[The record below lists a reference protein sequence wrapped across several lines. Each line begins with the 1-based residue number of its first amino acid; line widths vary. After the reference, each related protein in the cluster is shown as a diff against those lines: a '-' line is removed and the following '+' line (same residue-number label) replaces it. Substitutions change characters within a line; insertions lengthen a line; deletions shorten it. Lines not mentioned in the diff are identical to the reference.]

1 MRLNPDKFTVDESR
15 SNHMASAMKN
25 ADCTINQI
33 CFFIAMGAPFEICP
47 FFKEMGESAECV
59 REEMEKG

>member
-1 MRLNPDKFTVDESR
+1 
-15 SNHMASAMKN
+15 MASAMKN

-33 CFFIAMGAPFEICP
+33 CFFVAMGAPFEICP
-47 FFKEMGESAECV
+47 FFKEMGESAECT